1 MTNSADDQLTQLDP
15 NADLDVKTVHALREN
30 PDVFLFDV
38 REEWEY
44 ENGHIPGILLIPM
57 ETVPLRMDEIPK
69 DKNVIVT
76 CRSGNRSGQVA
87 EFLRMQGYA
96 KVHNMLGGILDWEEA
111 GLEVE
116 R

>member
-1 MTNSADDQLTQLDP
+1 MS
-15 NADLDVKTVHALREN
+15 NAQISLPELGPDVDVQTTHALQKH

-57 ETVPLRMDEIPK
+57 ETVPDRLEEIPA

-76 CRSGNRSGQVA
+76 CRSGNRSGKVA
-87 EFLRMQGYA
+87 EFLRMQGYPN
-96 KVHNMLGGILDWEEA
+96 VHNMLGGILEWDEA
-111 GLEVE
+111 GYEIE
-116 R
+116 S

>member
-1 MTNSADDQLTQLDP
+1 MSSETSLAELDQ
-15 NADLDVKTVHALREN
+15 DLDVKTVYKLQDHE
-30 PDVFLFDV
+30 DVFLFDV

-57 ETVPLRMDEIPK
+57 ETVPTRLSDIPQ
-69 DKNVIVT
+69 DKHVIVT

-96 KVHNMLGGILDWEEA
+96 NVHNMLGGILDWNKA
-111 GLEVE
+111 GYEIE
-116 R
+116 TA

>member
-1 MTNSADDQLTQLDP
+1 MSNSEASLSELGP
-15 NADLDVKTVHALREN
+15 DLDVKTVHGLQEH

-44 ENGHIPGILLIPM
+44 ANSRIPGILLIPM
-57 ETVPLRMDEIPK
+57 ETVPTRLADIPQ
-69 DKNVIVT
+69 DKHVIVT

-87 EFLRMQGYA
+87 EFLRMQGYEN
-96 KVHNMLGGILDWEEA
+96 VHNMLGGILDWDKA
-111 GLEVE
+111 GYATESN